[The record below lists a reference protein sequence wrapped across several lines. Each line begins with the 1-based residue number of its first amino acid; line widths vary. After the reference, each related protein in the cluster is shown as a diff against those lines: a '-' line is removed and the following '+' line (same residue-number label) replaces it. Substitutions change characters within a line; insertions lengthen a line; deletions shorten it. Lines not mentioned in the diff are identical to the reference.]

1 MRQRIHHRLKQ
12 LEVVSALSRR
22 QAEMQQEQAR
32 MERTINRIRLFL
44 RVCRVEQEGH
54 ESLMEAWA
62 RALGI
67 ALRDLRAMLA
77 AGIDPIRKYFV
88 DHGVCDETGKLTS

>member
-1 MRQRIHHRLKQ
+1 
-12 LEVVSALSRR
+12 
-22 QAEMQQEQAR
+22 
-32 MERTINRIRLFL
+32 MERGINRIRLFL
-44 RVCRVEQEGH
+44 RICRVEQEGH

-67 ALRDLRAMLA
+67 ALRDLRGMLA